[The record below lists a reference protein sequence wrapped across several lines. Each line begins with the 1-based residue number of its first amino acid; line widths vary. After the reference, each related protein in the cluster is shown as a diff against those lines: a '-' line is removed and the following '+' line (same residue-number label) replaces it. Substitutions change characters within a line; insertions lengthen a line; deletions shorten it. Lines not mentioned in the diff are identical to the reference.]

1 MSSQGYLDSFNW
13 SGQLK
18 HKVGLDAKAGD
29 DEVADLATKD
39 DEVIDGLKRWLDR
52 KDATF
57 LDWLEQDEEFA
68 KTECHAPEEVEALRE
83 TLAKYEG
90 ELGRMR
96 KRLLTEEEFLQ
107 RETNQVDLSTVE
119 LSERLER
126 IIEEKDQKAR
136 EVVRLEG
143 LIKDLKSEFNR
154 SLETVSKDKSSLIM
168 KEMELREKESRLLA
182 MNKDMDTR
190 KSGMGF
196 KASKDAEKEIV
207 DRFDAEL
214 KDKEDQWKQ
223 RESELRAEVE
233 RLQRELTKQSVDLR
247 IKEDQI
253 KLGSLSSND
262 AGTEIEKKLAELQS
276 REKET
281 LLLKVQLE
289 NLKAEVS
296 VREEEVNRLRES
308 INNKEDQMGRR
319 EEELQYREKLL
330 TAERL
335 RFEDSK
341 KDVVGVDQV
350 EMRKKMEELG
360 VEIKAKEEE
369 VRNKEKWLRAKE
381 EELRVR
387 ESGVIET
394 EINTKQSEQLL
405 EMQQAKAKTG
415 NARLDDLLYGGIPFG
430 SNIMVHGP
438 PFIGKEV
445 LVNAFVADGLTKGVP
460 AVWVI
465 TDKTAKDIREEMKFV
480 LSGYE
485 EYEKKG
491 LVRYIDSYSRSMGD
505 DTQDPYSLYIDEP
518 TDHERLTEVIDNVCK
533 EFKEKYKY
541 YRMAFRSVST
551 LIAYSDPN
559 AAFRFLGP
567 LMGRRKRDQAVS
579 MFLVE
584 KGMHGEQEIQMLGSI
599 MDGMIDFKVDQ
610 MKTFFSVQGI
620 SDVQSRAYI
629 RYTST
634 KHSLNIGSFALDHI
648 R

>member
-1 MSSQGYLDSFNW
+1 M
-13 SGQLK
+13 
-18 HKVGLDAKAGD
+18 DAKAGD
-29 DEVADLATKD
+29 GDGADTDVCRD
-39 DEVIDGLKRWLDR
+39 DEVIDSLKRWIDR

-57 LDWLEQDEEFA
+57 LDWLEDGSANAEG
-68 KTECHAPEEVEALRE
+68 HAPEEVEALRQ
-83 TLAKYEG
+83 TLEKYEA
-90 ELGRMR
+90 ELVKMR
-96 KRLLTEEEFLQ
+96 KHLLTEEELLQ
-107 RETNQVDLSTVE
+107 RETEQVDTTTVE

-126 IIEEKDQKAR
+126 LIEDRDAKSKEL
-136 EVVRLEG
+136 ERLES
-143 LIKDLKSEFNR
+143 LMKDMKAEFSK
-154 SLETVSKDKSSLIM
+154 SLENISKDKSSLIM
-168 KEMELREKESRLLA
+168 KEMELREKESKLSNLQ
-182 MNKDMDTR
+182 KDLDTR
-190 KSGMGF
+190 RNNAGF
-196 KASKDAEKEIV
+196 KVSREAEKELGS
-207 DRFDAEL
+207 RYDAEL
-214 KDKEDQWKQ
+214 KDKEEQWKLK
-223 RESELRAEVE
+223 EVELRTEVE
-233 RLQRELTKQSVDLR
+233 RLQRELTKQSVDLK

-253 KLGSLSSND
+253 KLGTLSSND

-281 LLLKVQLE
+281 LMLKVQLE

-308 INNKEDQMGRR
+308 INNKEEQMGRR
-319 EEELQYREKLL
+319 EEELQYKEKLL
-330 TAERL
+330 TAERI
-335 RFEDSK
+335 RFEESK

-350 EMRKKMEELG
+350 EMRKKLEELG
-360 VEIKAKEEE
+360 SEIKAKEEE

-381 EELRVR
+381 EDLRIR

-394 EINTKQSEQLL
+394 EIKTKQSEQLL

-445 LVNAFVADGLTKGVP
+445 MVNCFVADGLKKGVP
-460 AVWVI
+460 AIWVI
-465 TDKTAKDIREEMKFV
+465 TDKTAKDIREEMKYV

-505 DTQDPYSLYIDEP
+505 DTQDPYTTYIDEP
-518 TDHERLTEVIDNVCK
+518 TDHEKLSEVVDTTSK
-533 EFKEKYKY
+533 EFKEKFKY

-559 AAFRFLGP
+559 AAFRFLSP

-599 MDGMIDFKVDQ
+599 MDGMVDFKVDQ